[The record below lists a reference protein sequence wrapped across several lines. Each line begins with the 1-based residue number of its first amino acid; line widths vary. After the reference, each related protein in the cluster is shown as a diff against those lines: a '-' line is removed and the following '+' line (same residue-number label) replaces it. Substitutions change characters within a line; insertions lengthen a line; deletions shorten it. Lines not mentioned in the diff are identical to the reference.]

1 MSSSSITT
9 PGQSLDGNVYEICHL
24 AVARA
29 RQIQRGTSS
38 LVATDFQKPTSQA
51 LEELASGKVRAYT
64 QEEWADEE
72 ERRAAE
78 VPAPL
83 DEVLEIER
91 PVAPEVIEEVGGFS
105 GFLNA
110 VMTAEDTSAKGAKA
124 KARVAPDEDP
134 GNTDDEAEEEVDEEI
149 EDQLDEEEESEASEE
164 EEEEE
169 EEEEKSADW

>member
-110 VMTAEDTSAKGAKA
+110 VMTAEGGSAQGPTAEARIEPDDDTDDADEEIDEA
-124 KARVAPDEDP
+124 VEDAPDEEQ
-134 GNTDDEAEEEVDEEI
+134 GQSDEETSS
-149 EDQLDEEEESEASEE
+149 DR
-164 EEEEE
+164 
-169 EEEEKSADW
+169 